1 MDNQIIFPGYVYD
14 NQDPMMLGRLR
25 VIPETKNYTDI
36 IAAVPN
42 WNEEKDIW
50 TSRDPLVFLPL
61 LPFYLSQTPLNN
73 EYVHII
79 YQNKDFPF
87 PSQFYIQGP
96 FSSPMTTP
104 FEYYQG
110 AKKFLASGDRI
121 IEGMSLKDKDGNYR
135 NVKSNGVFPE
145 PGDNSLLGRGS
156 ADIIVKS
163 NDVLIRAGKTK
174 VLSKD
179 ELPIGNDKRSFL
191 QLTNYTQEKIL
202 KQPVEETRLVEVIK
216 VVKKM
221 IIWDVSNLE
230 NNQDVFNVSVG
241 LYNVTPSESVN
252 TKNFNEDT
260 ISKLSFGSDYTGPLE
275 EIKFNATSL
284 EDSCQLINQFI
295 SGVFKGEMSLTG
307 FTFNNINNITQNVFP
322 LIVTP
327 SKQTYLIGTNF
338 RRRMDDQNQFF
349 EATNYI
355 KFKDK
360 IKLDTARED
369 SGFFLV
375 WENKVGKPIIGPQ
388 SDLVSDTFT
397 PVEFSNEDI
406 TYSILGGQKIYLF
419 SHDSVGSKGPINLSN
434 TLYGIPQDKFI
445 GDDNSLYNKT
455 YPTVRGDEL
464 IKLLRK
470 MFAFVTGHVH
480 QIATMPPVPVT
491 GGNGVSVAEIDS
503 ILNNAENI
511 ILNNNIRI
519 N

>member
-1 MDNQIIFPGYVYD
+1 M
-14 NQDPMMLGRLR
+14 
-25 VIPETKNYTDI
+25 
-36 IAAVPN
+36 A
-42 WNEEKDIW
+42 
-50 TSRDPLVFLPL
+50 
-61 LPFYLSQTPLNN
+61 
-73 EYVHII
+73 
-79 YQNKDFPF
+79 
-87 PSQFYIQGP
+87 
-96 FSSPMTTP
+96 
-104 FEYYQG
+104 
-110 AKKFLASGDRI
+110 
-121 IEGMSLKDKDGNYR
+121 
-135 NVKSNGVFPE
+135 
-145 PGDNSLLGRGS
+145 
-156 ADIIVKS
+156 
-163 NDVLIRAGKTK
+163 
-174 VLSKD
+174 
-179 ELPIGNDKRSFL
+179 
-191 QLTNYTQEKIL
+191 
-202 KQPVEETRLVEVIK
+202 
-216 VVKKM
+216 
-221 IIWDVSNLE
+221 
-230 NNQDVFNVSVG
+230 
-241 LYNVTPSESVN
+241 
-252 TKNFNEDT
+252 
-260 ISKLSFGSDYTGPLE
+260 
-275 EIKFNATSL
+275 
-284 EDSCQLINQFI
+284 
-295 SGVFKGEMSLTG
+295 LTG
-307 FTFNNINNITQNVFP
+307 FTFNNSNNITQNVFP

-360 IKLDTARED
+360 IKLDTARKD

-375 WENKVGKPIIGPQ
+375 WENKAGKPIIGPQ

-445 GDDNSLYNKT
+445 GDDNSIYNKT
-455 YPTVRGDEL
+455 YPMVRGDEL

>member
-1 MDNQIIFPGYVYD
+1 MDNQIIFPGHVYD

-25 VIPETKNYTDI
+25 VIPETKNYSDI

-61 LPFYLSQTPLNN
+61 LPFYLSQTPLKN

-87 PSQFYIQGP
+87 SSQFYIQGP

-104 FEYYQG
+104 FENYQG

-121 IEGMSLKDKDGNYR
+121 IEGMSLKDKDGKYR

-179 ELPIGNDKRSFL
+179 EFPIGNDKRSFL

-202 KQPVEETRLVEVIK
+202 KEPIEESRLVEVIK
-216 VVKKM
+216 VPKKM

-230 NNQDVFNVSVG
+230 NSQDVFNVSVG

-252 TKNFNEDT
+252 SKNFNEDT
-260 ISKLSFGSDYTGPLE
+260 ISKLSFGSDYSGPLE
-275 EIKFNATSL
+275 EIKFNTTSL
-284 EDSCQLINQFI
+284 EDSCLLINQFI
-295 SGVFKGEMSLTG
+295 SGVFKGEMGLTG
-307 FTFNNINNITQNVFP
+307 FTFNNPNNITQNVFP
-322 LIVTP
+322 FIVTP
-327 SKQTYLIGTNF
+327 SKQTYLRGVNVV
-338 RRRMDDQNQFF
+338 NVGNPNEF
-349 EATNYI
+349 EETRNYK

-360 IKLDTARED
+360 IKLDTARKD
-369 SGFFLV
+369 SGYFLV
-375 WENKVGKPIIGPQ
+375 WENKAGKPIIGPQ
-388 SDLVSDTFT
+388 SDLVTDTFT

-445 GDDNSLYNKT
+445 GDENSLYNKT

-464 IKLLRK
+464 MKLLTK
-470 MFAFVTGHVH
+470 IFAFVTGHVH
-480 QIATMPPVPVT
+480 PIATMPPIPVT
-491 GGNGVSVAEIDS
+491 GGNGQTTAEIQS
-503 ILNNAENI
+503 ILANAENI